1 MIQEGRSMAKR
12 VQVKWCGKDHGWMGQ
27 QASRSA
33 GLFRFSST
41 SQLAEVLAVF
51 IQKWQSITLAII

>member
-1 MIQEGRSMAKR
+1 MAKR